1 MKGKRLST
9 AMVAACTLAVTA
21 ACSSSGGFGSPSS
34 STPSA
39 GAGASSAG
47 AGQPSKTP
55 ITLMFG
61 SSGDAETSA
70 VKAAAA
76 AFTAQS
82 GIKVNVIVAS
92 NLSQQVAQGFAG
104 NEPPDVF
111 YLDPLTFQSYA
122 KDGVLDAYS
131 GSLPNASGFAAAL
144 KAAFT
149 YKGTFTCAPKDAS
162 TLALYVNTQDWAAA
176 GLGAPPATWSQ
187 LQADAK
193 KLTTGGRVGL
203 VIDQSHSELDE
214 FLYQNGGTVLNPA
227 GTTVE
232 LDSPQNVAA
241 LTYVKGLLTS
251 GVLKFPPALSAGW
264 SGEAFG
270 KNKAA
275 MAIVGNW
282 MNGAL
287 QSDYPSIKF
296 KVYPL
301 PTGPNGTHATI
312 SFTNCWGV
320 PSQSKN
326 LAGAIE
332 FVKFLTTPAQEMTF
346 AKAFGVIPSL
356 QSAQAQYSQKWP
368 QYSVF
373 VNELPYAHPDI
384 AIAGATQALSAFDS
398 SLAQLASS
406 SPATIL
412 KTAQQNLQAVVN
424 SDNK

>member
-1 MKGKRLST
+1 MKGKRLPT
-9 AMVAACTLAVTA
+9 AVVAACALAVLA
-21 ACSSSGGFGSPSS
+21 ACSSNGGFSSPPKSPS
-34 STPSA
+34 
-39 GAGASSAG
+39 ASSA
-47 AGQPSKTP
+47 ASSAAATQASKTP

-76 AFTAQS
+76 AFTAQT

-131 GSLPNASGFAAAL
+131 GTLPNAASFAAPL

-176 GLGAPPATWSQ
+176 GMGAPPATWSQ

-227 GTTVE
+227 GTTVQ
-232 LDSPQNVAA
+232 LNSPQNVAA

-251 GVLKFPPALSAGW
+251 GVLKFPPALNAGW

-301 PTGPNGTHATI
+301 PTGPSGAHATI

-326 LAGAIE
+326 LAGAIA

-356 QSAQAQYSQKWP
+356 QPAQTQYSKTWP
-368 QYSVF
+368 QYSTF
-373 VNELPYAHPDI
+373 VQELPYAHPDI

-406 SPATIL
+406 NPATIL

>member
-1 MKGKRLST
+1 MRGKRLPT
-9 AMVAACTLAVTA
+9 AIIAACTLAVTA
-21 ACSSSGGFGSPSS
+21 ACSSNGGFSSPSS
-34 STPSA
+34 AP
-39 GAGASSAG
+39 ASSGTGSAS
-47 AGQPSKTP
+47 AAASKTP

-61 SSGDAETSA
+61 SSGDAETAA

-82 GIKVNVIVAS
+82 GIKVNVVVAS

-111 YLDPLTFQSYA
+111 YLDPSTFQSYA

-131 GSLPNASGFAAAL
+131 SSLPNASGFATPL
-144 KAAFT
+144 KDAFT

-162 TLALYVNTQDWAAA
+162 TLALYVNTKDWAAA
-176 GLGAPPATWSQ
+176 GLGAPPATWAQ

-193 KLTTGGRVGL
+193 KLTTGGRAGL

-214 FLYQNGGTVLNPA
+214 FFYQNGGTVLSA
-227 GTTVE
+227 DGSTVQ

-251 GVLKFPPALSAGW
+251 GVLKFPSALNAGW

-287 QSDYPSIKF
+287 QSDYPNIKA

-301 PTGPNGTHATI
+301 PTGPSGTHATI

-320 PSQSKN
+320 PSSSKN
-326 LAGAIE
+326 LAGAID
-332 FVKFLTTPAQEMTF
+332 FVKFLTTSSQEMTF

-356 QSAQAQYSQKWP
+356 QSAQSQYSQTYP

-373 VNELPYAHPDI
+373 VQELAYAHPDI
-384 AIAGATQALSAFDS
+384 AIAGSTQALSAFDS
-398 SLAQLASS
+398 ALAQLATSN
-406 SPATIL
+406 PATIL
-412 KTAQQNLQAVVN
+412 KTAQTNLQAVVN
-424 SDNK
+424 SNNK